1 MNKLLQDIRLTKEY
15 MPQSHIMLLSI
26 LLCIVV
32 AFPEWISVSSSV
44 RSSGSIMGID
54 MSGASGGFSS
64 SYSGISFGAVYFALA
79 ALIGGYIAFLK
90 DQKYYWIAGLVCVA
104 DVIYIVNSFESQSVS
119 STAGY
124 SYGDHAMGSATS
136 STNFVATGAPYMFAV
151 FSAIFAATPLSAN
164 QKIRDHISKKMSDLI
179 IPELKNLKLSTYISF
194 GVIGLLGFAL
204 EQDSLFVSFFIVP
217 LAILLFNWLFM
228 LIFAM
233 FVKKLEYYFIGYLVV
248 CLLILLFGDEFSG
261 LLIPILMIGSF
272 SITTFI
278 FLFREGKINVPEQL
292 ATAVETA
299 KANYGTESSNKAK
312 DGATGIDNSSN
323 PNPSKSDTEELS

>member
-26 LLCIVV
+26 LLCIVM

-44 RSSGSIMGID
+44 TSSGSIMGMDI
-54 MSGASGGFSS
+54 SGASGGFSS
-64 SYSGISFGAVYFALA
+64 KYSGISFGAVYFALA
-79 ALIGGYIAFLK
+79 VLIGGYIAFLK

-104 DVIYIVNSFESQSVS
+104 DVIYIVNSFESQS
-119 STAGY
+119 STSTSGVDFGGY
-124 SYGDHAMGSATS
+124 GGGSTTS
-136 STNFVATGAPYMFAV
+136 STSFVATGAPYLFAV

-194 GVIGLLGFAL
+194 GVIALLGFAW
-204 EQDSLFVSFFIVP
+204 EPDSLFVSFFLVP

-248 CLLILLFGDEFSG
+248 CLLILLFGGGELRES
-261 LLIPILMIGSF
+261 LIPILMIGSF

-278 FLFREGKINVPEQL
+278 FLFREGKIKVPEQL
-292 ATAVETA
+292 ATAVEAA
-299 KANYGTESSNKAK
+299 KANYGTESSNQAK
-312 DGATGIDNSSN
+312 DGATGVDNNANLSN
-323 PNPSKSDTEELS
+323 SDAEEDS